1 VHPVTNG
8 LQNQNQLIKQVPDK
22 AYFVEMVYNNIAII
36 YKICKLYAKVE
47 DREDLKQEII
57 YQLWLS
63 FPNYR
68 GDSKFQS
75 WMYRVAL
82 NTAMLGLRARKMKY
96 TGLRDQDLSIS
107 EDPFEKEDEEARV
120 RQLYRQ
126 ISKLKDL
133 DKTIVFLYL
142 EQCTYEEISEI
153 TGISIKNVSV
163 RLSRIREKLKKQM
176 HIQNSE
182 S

>member
-1 VHPVTNG
+1 
-8 LQNQNQLIKQVPDK
+8 LIKQLPDK
-22 AYFVEMVYNNIAII
+22 AYFVEMIYSNMGII
-36 YKICKLYAKVE
+36 YKICKLYAEGE
-47 DREDLKQEII
+47 DQKDLKQEII

-63 FPNYR
+63 YPSYR

-96 TGLRDQDLSIS
+96 TGLTDQELKTA
-107 EDPFEKEDEEARV
+107 EDPFEKQDEEARV
-120 RQLYRQ
+120 KQLYIQ

-133 DKTIVFLYL
+133 DKTIIFLYL
-142 EQCTYEEISEI
+142 EQCSYEEIAEI
-153 TGISIKNVSV
+153 TGISTKNVSV
-163 RLSRIREKLKKQM
+163 RLVRIREKLGKKL
-176 HIQNSE
+176 HIQNSG

>member
-1 VHPVTNG
+1 
-8 LQNQNQLIKQVPDK
+8 
-22 AYFVEMVYNNIAII
+22 MVYSNMGII
-36 YKICKLYAKVE
+36 YKICKLYADGE

-57 YQLWLS
+57 YQLWKS
-63 FPNYR
+63 YPTYR

-96 TGLRDQDLSIS
+96 TGLSDQELKTS
-107 EDPFEKEDEEARV
+107 EDPFEKQDEETRV
-120 RQLYRQ
+120 KLLYKQ

-133 DKTIVFLYL
+133 DKTIIFLYL
-142 EQCTYEEISEI
+142 EQCSYEEIAEI
-153 TGISIKNVSV
+153 AGISTKNVSV
-163 RLSRIREKLKKQM
+163 RLVRIREKLRKNL
-176 HIQNSE
+176 HIQNSK

>member
-1 VHPVTNG
+1 
-8 LQNQNQLIKQVPDK
+8 LIKQVPDK
-22 AYFVEMVYNNIAII
+22 AYFVEMVYSNMGII
-36 YKICKLYAKVE
+36 YKICKLYADGE

-57 YQLWLS
+57 YQLWKS
-63 FPNYR
+63 YPTYR

-96 TGLRDQDLSIS
+96 TGLSDQELKTS
-107 EDPFEKEDEEARV
+107 EDPFEKQDEETRV
-120 RQLYRQ
+120 KLLYKQ

-133 DKTIVFLYL
+133 DKTIIFLYL
-142 EQCTYEEISEI
+142 EQCSYEEIAEI

-163 RLSRIREKLKKQM
+163 RLVRIREKLRKNL
-176 HIQNSE
+176 HIQNSK